1 MMDRLRNSR
10 SPSPF
15 TSPGHNNRLRERHRR
30 FNCQTVVAY
39 LLSIIANFI
48 IVFGVYKHWQKGHT
62 EHHWLLLAPLGVVL
76 IFIGSCIYRCGINR
90 LYRYNYGHYRGPGV
104 SKQQAQASPGIFES
118 SQLSLN
124 MLPQCFT
131 NYDTVTGGVINTR
144 DRSTTAAT
152 STASAAAHRYLSLPL
167 DSLLPPPS
175 SHITHSVA
183 EVHQVNERQ
192 LMAGAVVEEP
202 LIETSVDNEAGLIN
216 VSKRY
221 FIKLVA
227 SITNILYF
235 QKLSRNG
242 CRRSCRR
249 SACRT
254 FQRTC
259 WQ

>member
-1 MMDRLRNSR
+1 MDRLANSR

-30 FNCQTVVAY
+30 FNCQTVIAY
-39 LLSIIANFI
+39 LLSIIASFL
-48 IVFGVYKHWQKGHT
+48 IVLGVYQHWRKGQT

-90 LYRYNYGHYRGPGV
+90 LYSYNYGHYRGPGV
-104 SKQQAQASPGIFES
+104 SKQQAQASTGIFES

-131 NYDTVTGGVINTR
+131 NYDTVTGGVITTR

-167 DSLLPPPS
+167 DSLLPPS

-183 EVHQVNERQ
+183 EVHQVNEQQ
-192 LMAGAVVEEP
+192 LMAGAVVGAP
-202 LIETSVDNEAGLIN
+202 LIETSFDNEADLIN
-216 VSKRY
+216 VGKRY
-221 FIKLVA
+221 FILLVA
-227 SITNILYF
+227 TITNILY
-235 QKLSRNG
+235 L
-242 CRRSCRR
+242 
-249 SACRT
+249 
-254 FQRTC
+254 
-259 WQ
+259 